1 MRLWNQR
8 YTAVALLGAASALA
22 VAAPARAQA
31 QGEAAPAE
39 HTAAQDAHR
48 RALELFDRG
57 RYAEALTEF
66 QRAYA
71 LAPSFR
77 IQYNIGLCH
86 AALGD
91 AAHAVEAFDSYLHE
105 GAERIPGP
113 RRTQVE
119 SEVTRLSKQLASL
132 QLEVEET
139 GSDVT
144 LDGAPLGTGPLS
156 RQLRLNQGKHTVSV
170 RSPDGTLKTQTVQLA
185 GGQEQ
190 RLHFDAA
197 HTPSTPAVPPR
208 AADTPPPQSRP
219 VPWLAWGISG
229 ALGAATA
236 VTGVLALSA
245 RGDERDAK
253 ARQGVTH
260 DELVNARDKVS
271 SLALATDVLLAGTA
285 VAAGVSLY
293 LTLKPEGSHEPTT
306 ALVVG
311 PRSLQLRGRF

>member
-1 MRLWNQR
+1 MRFWNQR
-8 YTAVALLGAASALA
+8 YAAVASLGAVFASVL
-22 VAAPARAQA
+22 AAPAHA
-31 QGEAAPAE
+31 QGDTAAAGE

-57 RYAEALTEF
+57 QYAEALTEF
-66 QRAYA
+66 QRAYS

-91 AAHAVEAFDSYLHE
+91 AAQAVEAFTSYLRE
-105 GAERIPGP
+105 GAEHIPGP

-119 SEVTRLSKQLASL
+119 SEVARLSKQLASL
-132 QLEVEET
+132 QLEVEEA

-144 LDGAPLGTGPLS
+144 LDGAPLGAGPIS
-156 RQLRLNQGKHTVSV
+156 RQLRLNQGKHTISV

-197 HTPSTPAVPPR
+197 RTPPTPA
-208 AADTPPPQSRP
+208 TPPATAAATAPSESRP
-219 VPWLAWGISG
+219 VPWLAWGITG
-229 ALGAATA
+229 ALGAATT
-236 VTGVLALSA
+236 VTGILALSA
-245 RGDERDAK
+245 RSDERDAK

-260 DELVNARDKVS
+260 DELVNERDKVS
-271 SLALATDVLLAGTA
+271 SRALATDVLLAGTA

-293 LTLKPEGSHEPTT
+293 LTLEPAGSREPGT

-311 PRSLQLRGRF
+311 PRSLLLRGSF

>member
-1 MRLWNQR
+1 MKLWSQR
-8 YTAVALLGAASALA
+8 YAAVGLLGAAFTLSLA
-22 VAAPARAQA
+22 VPAQA
-31 QGEAAPAE
+31 QGDAVPGE

-48 RALELFDRG
+48 RALELFDHG
-57 RYAEALTEF
+57 QYTEALTEF

-91 AAHAVEAFDSYLHE
+91 AARAVDAFGSYLRE

-113 RRTQVE
+113 RRAQVE
-119 SEVTRLSKQLASL
+119 SEVARLSKQLASL

-144 LDGAPLGTGPLS
+144 LDGAPLGTGPIS

-170 RSPDGTLKTQTVQLA
+170 RSPDGTLKTQTVQLS

-197 HTPSTPAVPPR
+197 HTALTPSAPPVTTAD
-208 AADTPPPQSRP
+208 AAPHQSRP
-219 VPWLAWGISG
+219 VPWLAWGITG

-245 RGDERDAK
+245 RADERDAK
-253 ARQGVTH
+253 ARRGVTH

-271 SLALATDVLLAGTA
+271 SRALATDVLLAGTA

-293 LTLKPEGSHEPTT
+293 LTLKPSGSREPTT

-311 PRSLQLRGRF
+311 PRELLLRGSF